1 MFSVIDL
8 FAGTGGFAEGF
19 VTARID
25 GTRLFDIKLLVDN
38 DPEAAFNYRYNRPQA
53 NYLLTDLA
61 ITPPDTILGTAKV
74 RKGELDVLI
83 GGPPCQGF
91 SPLRHKHIL
100 DDPRNQLMYAFLKI
114 ARQTAPRLFIV
125 ENVPNLLT
133 AAKGKF
139 WSEIQNC
146 MEGQYVVRAEVLNA
160 YDYGVPQWRKRT
172 FIAGFRRDLKID
184 NFSFPSVQVT
194 RKVHAK
200 RLIPNDGEEDLLPI
214 IKPWITTEEAI
225 GDLPTLQPG
234 EEASFYTREPFTDYQ
249 AARRRGSNVVSNHVA
264 RRHDRQFLQKLAK
277 IEEGSSNQELDGRSR
292 FDRGRE
298 IKYLSQAYGRLHR
311 KGIAQTI
318 TAHFLNPGSGRFIHY
333 RDLRSITVREAARF
347 QSFDDDFVFYGSMQT
362 QQRLVG
368 NAVPPL
374 MSRAVAEHLGKIL
387 VQHVPETDLQYNP
400 SALRT

>member
-1 MFSVIDL
+1 MFSLIDL
-8 FAGTGGFAEGF
+8 FAGTGGLSEGF
-19 VTARID
+19 SAARTD
-25 GTRLFDIKLLVDN
+25 GKRLFDVKLLVDN
-38 DPEAAFNYRYNRPQA
+38 DPEAAFNYRYNRPQTD
-53 NYLLTDLA
+53 YLVADVSVTD
-61 ITPPDTILGTAKV
+61 PETILGKAGI
-74 RKGELDVLI
+74 RKGELDVLV

-91 SPLRHKHIL
+91 SVLRHKHIL
-100 DDPRNQLMYAFLKI
+100 DDPRNELLRRFLMI
-114 ARQTAPRLFIV
+114 AREIRPRLFII

-139 WSEIQNC
+139 WDEIQSYMNDR
-146 MEGQYVVRAEVLNA
+146 YIVKAEVLNA

-172 FIAGFRRDLKID
+172 FIAGLRRDLEISD
-184 NFSFPSVQVT
+184 FSLPSVQVT
-194 RKVHAK
+194 KKVHAK
-200 RLIPNDGEEDLLPI
+200 RFIPNGEDEDFLPI
-214 IKPWITTEEAI
+214 IKPWIATEEAI
-225 GDLPTLQPG
+225 GDLPPLKPG

-249 AARRRGSNVVSNHVA
+249 AARRKNSNVLSNHAA
-264 RRHDRQFLQKLAK
+264 RRHEGRFLQKLAK

-318 TAHFLNPGSGRFIHY
+318 TAHFLNPGSGRFLHY

-347 QSFDDDFVFYGSMQT
+347 QSFDDTFVFYGSMQT

-374 MSRAVAEHLGKIL
+374 MARALAEHFAKTISG
-387 VQHVPETDLQYNP
+387 DGG
-400 SALRT
+400 